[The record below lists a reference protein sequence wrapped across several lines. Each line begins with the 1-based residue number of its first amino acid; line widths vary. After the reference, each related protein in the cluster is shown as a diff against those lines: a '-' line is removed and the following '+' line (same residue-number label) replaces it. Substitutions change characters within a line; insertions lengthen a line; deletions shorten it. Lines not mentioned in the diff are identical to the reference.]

1 MKSMES
7 QQEHRMVLA
16 HEPVPGYKR
25 FFLGALALGV
35 LYLGLIFWKTL

>member
-1 MKSMES
+1 VKSMES
-7 QQEHRMVLA
+7 EQEHRMVLA